1 VLDFMITMLRAAP
14 ALFWILALSNTSIA
28 ATESPPEDATFR
40 QPIADAWWTGPLL
53 AASPATLTPGHFLV
67 EPYLYDSMVD
77 GQFDNTGARHRTP
90 RDSEFGSQSYV
101 LYGLTDR
108 VTAGVIPRIAY
119 NEPDQGQG
127 SSTIGIGDLTAQ
139 VSYGLSRFL
148 DHGWLPATSIVL
160 GETLPT
166 GRYDRLGD
174 RAGDGVGAGAYSTT
188 VSLYSQYYLWM
199 PNGRLLRT
207 RLDISQSWSTEVHLQ
222 DTSVYGT
229 PSGFRGYAR
238 PGNSLTID
246 SAWEYSVTQRWVT
259 ALDVVFYTAG
269 TTQVAGTQPQ
279 QQNGEPI
286 WNPFQSSSGSTRS
299 LSLAPAIEYNW
310 TANAGVIVGAKFVA
324 AGHNTAAA
332 VIPIAAIN
340 LVF

>member
-1 VLDFMITMLRAAP
+1 MTYLLRAGAP
-14 ALFWILALSNTSIA
+14 LFLIVAMSNTSIA
-28 ATESPPEDATFR
+28 DSEIASEGAALR
-40 QPIADAWWTGPLL
+40 QSIGDAWWTGPLL
-53 AASPATLTPGHFLV
+53 AASPSTLPPGHFLV
-67 EPYLYDSMVD
+67 EPYVYDSMDD
-77 GQFDNTGARHRTP
+77 GQFDSAGARQRTP

-119 NEPDQGQG
+119 SEPGQGQG

-139 VSYGLSRFL
+139 AAYGLSRFL
-148 DHGWLPATSIVL
+148 DRGWLPATSIVL

-174 RAGDGVGAGAYSTT
+174 RAGDGLGAGAYTTT

-207 RLDISQSWSTEVHLQ
+207 RLDVSQSWSSEVHLQ

-229 PSGFRGYAR
+229 PPGFRGYAR
-238 PGNSLTID
+238 PGESLTID

-259 ALDVVFYTAG
+259 ALDVVFETAG
-269 TTQVAGTQPQ
+269 STQIAGTQSQ
-279 QQNGEPI
+279 GQSDGLILTPI
-286 WNPFQSSSGSTRS
+286 QSRSGSSRS
-299 LSLAPAIEYNW
+299 LGLAPAVEYNW
-310 TANAGVIVGAKFVA
+310 SANAGVIVGAKFVA
-324 AGHNTAAA
+324 AGRNTAAA

>member
-1 VLDFMITMLRAAP
+1 
-14 ALFWILALSNTSIA
+14 
-28 ATESPPEDATFR
+28 
-40 QPIADAWWTGPLL
+40 
-53 AASPATLTPGHFLV
+53 
-67 EPYLYDSMVD
+67 MVD
-77 GQFDNTGARHRTP
+77 GQFDSTGARHRTP
-90 RDSEFGSQSYV
+90 RDNEFGSQSYV

-119 NEPDQGQG
+119 NEPGQGQG

-139 VSYGLSRFL
+139 AAYGLSHFL
-148 DHGWLPATSIVL
+148 DRGWLPAMSVVL

-174 RAGDGVGAGAYSTT
+174 RAGDGVGAGAYTT
-188 VSLYSQYYLWM
+188 TLSLYSQYYLWM

-207 RLDISQSWSTEVHLQ
+207 RLDVSQSWSTDVHLQ

-229 PSGFRGYAR
+229 PPGFRGYAR
-238 PGNSLTID
+238 PGDSLTID

-259 ALDVVFYTAG
+259 ALDVVFETAG
-269 TTQVAGTQPQ
+269 STQVAGTRPQ
-279 QQNGEPI
+279 QQNGGL
-286 WNPFQSSSGSTRS
+286 SSISIQSGSGSSRS
-299 LSLAPAIEYNW
+299 LGLAPAVEYNW
-310 TANAGVIVGAKFVA
+310 TANAGVIVGAKFIA

-332 VIPIAAIN
+332 LIPIAAIN

>member
-1 VLDFMITMLRAAP
+1 MTTMLRAGAP
-14 ALFWILALSNTSIA
+14 LFWILAMSNASIA
-28 ATESPPEDATFR
+28 ATEIAPDGAALR
-40 QPIADAWWTGPLL
+40 QSLDDAWWTGPLL
-53 AASPATLTPGHFLV
+53 AASPATLPPGHFLV
-67 EPYLYDSMVD
+67 EPYVYDTMVD
-77 GQFDNTGARHRTP
+77 GQFDSTGARHRTL

-119 NEPDQGQG
+119 NEPSPGQG

-139 VSYGLSRFL
+139 AAYGLSRFL
-148 DHGWLPATSIVL
+148 DQGWLPAMSVVL

-174 RAGDGVGAGAYSTT
+174 RAGDGRGAGAYTT
-188 VSLYSQYYLWM
+188 TLSLYSQYYLWM
-199 PNGRLLRT
+199 PNERLLRT
-207 RLDISQSWSTEVHLQ
+207 RLDVSQSWSNEVHLQ

-229 PSGFRGYAR
+229 PPGFRGYAR
-238 PGNSLTID
+238 PGNSMTVD

-259 ALDVVFYTAG
+259 ALDVVFETAG
-269 TTQVAGTQPQ
+269 STQVAGTRPQ
-279 QQNGEPI
+279 QQDGGLLLI
-286 WNPFQSSSGSTRS
+286 SIQSGSGSTRS
-299 LSLAPAIEYNW
+299 LGLAPAVEYNW
-310 TANAGVIVGAKFVA
+310 SANAGVIVGAKFIA

-332 VIPIAAIN
+332 LIPIAAVN

>member
-1 VLDFMITMLRAAP
+1 MTYLLRAVAP
-14 ALFWILALSNTSIA
+14 LFLIVAMSNTSIA
-28 ATESPPEDATFR
+28 DSEIASESATLR
-40 QPIADAWWTGPLL
+40 QSIDDAWWTGPLL
-53 AASPATLTPGHFLV
+53 AASPGTLPPGHFLV
-67 EPYLYDSMVD
+67 EPYVYDSMVD
-77 GQFDNTGARHRTP
+77 GQFDSAGTRHRTP
-90 RDSEFGSQSYV
+90 RASEFGSQSYV

-119 NEPDQGQG
+119 SEPSQDQG

-139 VSYGLSRFL
+139 AAYGLSHFL
-148 DHGWLPATSIVL
+148 DRGWLPATSIVL

-174 RAGDGVGAGAYSTT
+174 RAGDGLGAGAYTT
-188 VSLYSQYYLWM
+188 ILSLYSQYYLWM

-207 RLDISQSWSTEVHLQ
+207 RLDVSQSWSSEVHLQ

-229 PSGFRGYAR
+229 PAGFRGYAR

-246 SAWEYSVTQRWVT
+246 SAWEYSVTQRWV
-259 ALDVVFYTAG
+259 ASLDVVFETAG
-269 TTQVAGTQPQ
+269 STRITGTQPQ
-279 QQNGEPI
+279 GQIDGLTLTPI
-286 WNPFQSSSGSTRS
+286 QSASGSSRS
-299 LSLAPAIEYNW
+299 LGLAPAVEYNW
-310 TANAGVIVGAKFVA
+310 SANAGVIIGAKFIA

-332 VIPIAAIN
+332 VIPIAAVN